1 MDVKSVKV
9 IKIIVFEIFEFYLL
23 TFLDDPMSLE
33 QINVQ
38 DTKSSPIHNGKL

>member
-33 QINVQ
+33 
-38 DTKSSPIHNGKL
+38 